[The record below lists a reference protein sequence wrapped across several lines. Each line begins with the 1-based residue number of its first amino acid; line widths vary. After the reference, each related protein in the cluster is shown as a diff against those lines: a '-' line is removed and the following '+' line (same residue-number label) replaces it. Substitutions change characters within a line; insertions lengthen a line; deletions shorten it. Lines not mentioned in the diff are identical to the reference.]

1 MPRPPSTR
9 LHATLPTSPARSAN
23 NVFSMF
29 GALLFGIWVFYL
41 LAATIKGNFKF
52 GLNLL
57 IFKVGGAAGGSKGG
71 SRRPGGAQGGAVPPV
86 PPARAAQR
94 SPEVAAS
101 SGG

>member
-1 MPRPPSTR
+1 MPRPPNTR

-71 SRRPGGAQGGAVPPV
+71 PGAQEVLRAARCLRCL
-86 PPARAAQR
+86 PPASAAQR
-94 SPEVAAS
+94 SPEAA
-101 SGG
+101 